1 MTYETIIFEKKG
13 GVATMTLNRPD
24 QKNAISPQMSAEIDD
39 VLDQTHADEEIVVLI
54 VTGGTETFCSG
65 MDLKA
70 GWGRSGRRASTIFS
84 IIEGVAAFEKPTIAA
99 VSGYAWGG
107 GLELALA
114 CDLRVASDKA
124 LFGFPEINFGAT
136 AAAGG
141 PQRLPRLIGTANAKQ
156 MLFTGERFDAQEA
169 YRMGLVNKVVP
180 VESLI
185 EEASNIGELLASKE
199 LRALKL
205 VKRYVDDGMQM
216 DLTSSLQYT
225 TTVRVTRTTALAEQK
240 SQQ

>member
-1 MTYETIIFEKKG
+1 MTYETIILEKKG
-13 GVATMTLNRPD
+13 GVATMTLNRPE
-24 QKNAISPQMSAEIDD
+24 QRNAISPQMCAEIDD
-39 VLDQTHADEEIVVLI
+39 VLDQTHADEEVAVLI

-70 GWGRSGRRASTIFS
+70 GRGGSGRRDSTIFS

-99 VSGYAWGG
+99 VSGYALGG

-169 YRMGLVNKVVP
+169 FRMGLVNRVVP

-185 EEASNIGELLASKE
+185 EEASKIGELLASKE

-216 DLTSSLQYT
+216 DLTASLQYT
-225 TTVRVTRTTALAEQK
+225 TTVRVARTTALEEQK